1 MGFPWEKR
9 GSFFGFLAGAQRQKC
24 RVVAGCQW
32 SGRWSAVRTLPGF
45 EVEGL
50 DAAGAA
56 RGESNDRPA
65 REFFQ
70 VFFLGNIHAYLAN
83 G

>member
-1 MGFPWEKR
+1 M
-9 GSFFGFLAGAQRQKC
+9 
-24 RVVAGCQW
+24 
-32 SGRWSAVRTLPGF
+32 RTLPGF